1 MPQTVHTHAARQAGP
16 LRLRRFDTPLGAMI
30 ACASEQGLCLLEFG
44 DRPIL
49 NAELAALRRLLSA
62 EIADGDSPLL
72 QQAEREIGE
81 YFAGSRRGFEVAL
94 HLPGTAFQQAVWQ
107 LLLSVPYGLTRSYQ
121 EQAARLGRPQSVR
134 AVAAANGANRLSVIV
149 PCHRVLGKDGA
160 LTGYGGGLERKAWL
174 LAHER
179 EHVPQPETPAI
190 RRAL

>member
-1 MPQTVHTHAARQAGP
+1 MSQAVHTDAPRQAGP
-16 LRLRRFDTPLGAMI
+16 LLLRRFDTPLGAMV
-30 ACASEQGLCLLEFG
+30 ACASEQGLCLLEFT
-44 DRPIL
+44 DRPIV
-49 NAELAALRRLLSA
+49 NTELAALRRQLSA
-62 EIADGDSPLL
+62 EIAEGDSPVLR
-72 QQAEREIGE
+72 QAEREIGE
-81 YFAGSRRGFEVAL
+81 YFAGSRRHFEVAL
-94 HLPGTAFQQAVWQ
+94 HLPGTTFQQAVWQ

-149 PCHRVLGKDGA
+149 PCHRVVGKDGA

-190 RRAL
+190 HRAL